1 MGFLVLYR
9 DPTFD
14 LREASGLVVELLS
27 LRGLQPYG
35 RIIVPVVGK
44 PQSYERV
51 PAHGVGGIPVQWEKP
66 NFCLGS
72 RASNLVGETESV
84 LLKRSQP
91 DRGDTASVLRE
102 SPNWM
107 VETKFC
113 SRGTLNLVRDI

>member
-1 MGFLVLYR
+1 M
-9 DPTFD
+9 
-14 LREASGLVVELLS
+14 VELLS
-27 LRGLQPYG
+27 LRGSQPYG
-35 RIIVPVVGK
+35 RIIVPVVGN

-51 PAHGVGGIPVQWEKP
+51 PARGVGGIPVQWEKP
-66 NFCLGS
+66 SICLGW
-72 RASNLVGETESV
+72 RASNLIRETESV

-102 SPNWM
+102 PPNLM